1 VRYTTRQQDQVFLRE
16 RFEDFL
22 RPWKV
27 GDEVRS
33 GHRGYDI
40 PTTTISS
47 IEKDVVTMADGSS
60 CHITLV
66 RRPK

>member
-1 VRYTTRQQDQVFLRE
+1 MRE

-40 PTTTISS
+40 PTTTIFS
-47 IEKDVVTMADGSS
+47 IENDVVRMTDGSS